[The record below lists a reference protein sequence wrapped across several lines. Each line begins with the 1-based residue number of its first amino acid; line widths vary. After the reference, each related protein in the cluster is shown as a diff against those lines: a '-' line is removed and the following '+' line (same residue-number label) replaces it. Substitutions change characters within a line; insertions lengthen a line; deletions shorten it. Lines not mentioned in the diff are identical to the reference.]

1 MSNFKMTVAAIAAAL
16 LVAACGGGGGEAVS
30 TKAAFKSVRVMGDS
44 LSDSG
49 TFTGIPGYGRIFSVQ
64 GTGNQNWAENTAANF
79 GITGLCNVYRFTGA
93 TFVANTTPGCTSFAV
108 GGGRINNPA
117 SGGGAASPF
126 SIVKQLQDAG
136 AAGSYQASDLLLIDG
151 GGNDAAD
158 LVGAYLAASKDGG
171 KAYAGLLSTVLSPT
185 VVGTNLAAGATGQA
199 AAGGLY
205 MTALADKFFDAV
217 KANTL
222 DKGATHVVLVNVPG
236 ITNTPRFQMVLD
248 GVAAAYGGGATGA
261 GARAQMETLFKSWV
275 VAFNTQLATRSAGNA
290 SVVVVDLYTS
300 FNDVIANP
308 AQFGITNAK
317 TPACP
322 MVTNAGAPVLDSS
335 GLPQYNFQTCTADAL
350 SAQTP
355 PAGAS
360 GGANW
365 WQTYY
370 FSDSFHPTPY
380 GYKLASQ
387 EVARS
392 LTRAGWL

>member
-1 MSNFKMTVAAIAAAL
+1 MRKFKFAVTALSAAL

-30 TKAAFKSVRVMGDS
+30 TKTGFKSVRVMGDS

-49 TFTGIPGYGRIFSVQ
+49 TFSGLPGYGRIFSVQ

-93 TFVANTTPGCTSFAV
+93 TFVANATPGCTSFAV

-136 AAGSYQASDLLLIDG
+136 AGGNYQASDLLLIDG

-158 LVGAYLAASKDGG
+158 LVGAYLAAAKDGG
-171 KAYAGLLSTVLSPT
+171 AAYAGLLSTVLSPT
-185 VVGTNLAAGATGQA
+185 VVGTNLAAGAAGQA
-199 AAGGLY
+199 AVGGLY
-205 MTALADKFFDAV
+205 MTALADKFFDSV
-217 KANTL
+217 KTNAL

-261 GARAQMETLFKSWV
+261 GARAQLEALFKSWV
-275 VAFNTQLATRSAGNA
+275 VAFNTQLAARSSGNA
-290 SVVVVDLYTS
+290 AVVVVDLYTS

-308 AQFGITNAK
+308 AQFGITNAT

-322 MVTNAGAPVLDSS
+322 IVMSGGAPVLDSS
-335 GLPQYNFQTCTADAL
+335 GLPQYNFATCTADAL

-365 WQTYY
+365 WKTYY

-387 EVARS
+387 EVARA